1 MKKVLSMVMA
11 AGLVSAAISGC
22 TSQSKEAASQAPA
35 ATTAK
40 EETQAQT
47 TTAGE
52 TQSSTP
58 ESSESSAENADA
70 QVITFWYNNTG
81 DEALVYEKAISKYN
95 AAQNKY
101 KVEGLSVTDAQKLIV
116 AMSSNEAPD
125 VIKISNQTV
134 VQYQKNGLLESLQS
148 YVDGESFDTSV
159 YSEQAITANTV
170 DGEVF
175 ALPLDAY
182 TIQMFYNKDL
192 LEEAGYSAPPETMEE
207 MYEMAVA
214 ATKVDAGGNIEV
226 LGYPLFPYASARQE
240 LIYGFGGRW
249 WNENSEITPDDP
261 GILES
266 LKMNVKYRDEFGG
279 KALDGFIGTAN
290 TNRYTE
296 QDMFFQ
302 GKQLFRLDGSWL
314 PTMMDNFNSTVNYG
328 ITLIPGTKANPEL
341 RGTSRFETDSVA
353 VPVMAKNKEG
363 AWDFTKWLCSEEG
376 AKIIDLGTGNLPAL
390 KALYDDPEIMAVT
403 GFAEFIEAL
412 KLEKGIQYPNMTDY
426 DEYISM
432 INATLDSVYA
442 GTKTPEEALQALV
455 QQSANLK

>member
-1 MKKVLSMVMA
+1 MKKSKRALGIIMAVGMA
-11 AGLVSAAISGC
+11 AMTFMGC
-22 TSQSKEAASQAPA
+22 GSNSS
-35 ATTAK
+35 
-40 EETQAQT
+40 
-47 TTAGE
+47 
-52 TQSSTP
+52 TQSTAVPTNEGSV
-58 ESSESSAENADA
+58 ESSAPAETKEA

-81 DEALVYEKAISKYN
+81 DEATIYENAISEYN
-95 AAQNKY
+95 ASQSNY

-134 VQYQKNGLLESLQS
+134 TQYQKNGLLENLQPFADS
-148 YVDGESFDTSV
+148 ENFDASI
-159 YSEQAITANTV
+159 YSEQAVNANTV
-170 DGEVF
+170 DGDIY

-192 LEEAGYSAPPETMEE
+192 LEAAGYSEPPKTMEE

-214 ATKVDAGGNIEV
+214 ATKTDADGNIEV

-249 WNENSEITPDDP
+249 WSEDSKVTPDNA
-261 GILES
+261 GILDS
-266 LKMNVKYRDEFGG
+266 LNMNVKYRNQFGG

-314 PTMMDNFNSTVNYG
+314 PTMMKNFNSTVNYG
-328 ITLIPGTKANPEL
+328 ITLIPGTEAHPEY

-353 VPVMAKNKEG
+353 VPAMAKNKEG
-363 AWDFTKWLCSEEG
+363 AWDFTKWLCSQEG
-376 AKIIDLGTGNLPAL
+376 AKIIDLGTGNLPAV
-390 KALYDDPEIMAVT
+390 KALYDDPDIIAVP
-403 GFAEFIEAL
+403 GFAEFIDAL
-412 KLEKGIQYPNMTDY
+412 KLEQGIQYPAMEDF
-426 DEYISM
+426 DEYVSL
-432 INATLDSVYA
+432 INASLDTVYSGA
-442 GTKTPEEALQALV
+442 ATPEDAMKDLTK
-455 QQSANLK
+455 QSENLK